1 MILKFRAQTGQ
12 IQSVWSSLTD
22 DRSSQN
28 GVDENNRKLRESDLL
43 KLGEDDETQK
53 NVHVNA
59 RRTSVKNKDQ
69 NKRPL
74 DPNHKYFL
82 IIDDE
87 DTGGETLEGRDFMGT
102 LIFTNLNGPISFGPY
117 DRVHLI

>member
-1 MILKFRAQTGQ
+1 M
-12 IQSVWSSLTD
+12 
-22 DRSSQN
+22 
-28 GVDENNRKLRESDLL
+28 L

-87 DTGGETLEGRDFMGT
+87 DTGGETLEGRDLSVYPNSPCNFAH
-102 LIFTNLNGPISFGPY
+102 IIWA
-117 DRVHLI
+117 I

>member
-1 MILKFRAQTGQ
+1 M
-12 IQSVWSSLTD
+12 
-22 DRSSQN
+22 
-28 GVDENNRKLRESDLL
+28 L

-59 RRTSVKNKDQ
+59 RRTSAKNKDQ

-87 DTGGETLEGRDFMGT
+87 DTGGETLEGRD
-102 LIFTNLNGPISFGPY
+102 LWVHPI
-117 DRVHLI
+117 

>member
-1 MILKFRAQTGQ
+1 M
-12 IQSVWSSLTD
+12 
-22 DRSSQN
+22 
-28 GVDENNRKLRESDLL
+28 L

-87 DTGGETLEGRDFMGT
+87 DTGGETLEGRD
-102 LIFTNLNGPISFGPY
+102 LWVHSFSPT
-117 DRVHLI
+117 

>member
-1 MILKFRAQTGQ
+1 MDGHRTGQ
-12 IQSVWSSLTD
+12 YE
-22 DRSSQN
+22 
-28 GVDENNRKLRESDLL
+28 VDENNRKFRESDLL

-87 DTGGETLEGRDFMGT
+87 DTGGETLEGRD
-102 LIFTNLNGPISFGPY
+102 L
-117 DRVHLI
+117 

>member
-1 MILKFRAQTGQ
+1 MSPGRRQQGFKF
-12 IQSVWSSLTD
+12 
-22 DRSSQN
+22 
-28 GVDENNRKLRESDLL
+28 RESDLL
-43 KLGEDDETQK
+43 RLGEDDETQK

-59 RRTSVKNKDQ
+59 RRTSAKNKDQ

-87 DTGGETLEGRDFMGT
+87 DTGGETLEGRD
-102 LIFTNLNGPISFGPY
+102 LRVHPISP
-117 DRVHLI
+117 